1 MIKIKELPLIT
12 ITPSSNSPLLTDVG
26 LRDGLQSLPTIL
38 PTNKKMEILELLI
51 KSNLSGIELTSFTNP
66 KMIPQLWDSAEF
78 SKLAFSTYP
87 THKDLFTCL
96 IPNAKGAIRAA
107 QCGYEKIRYLIS
119 ASETHNLKNTGRSIQ
134 ESFDDLQKILSIKGD
149 LEVSVI
155 FATAFICPFEGSI
168 PVSRIVSLVEK
179 AQDMGV
185 SQIGLADTQG
195 TATSDDVNSILDAIK
210 VHYEAS
216 SFYLHMHNK
225 SGNGYQNIWAAYQK
239 GFRRFDVSFSGLG
252 GCPVIPEPYGNIDT
266 LSLINFFR
274 ERHVTI
280 PIDRMAYVK
289 IQGII
294 DQII

>member
-1 MIKIKELPLIT
+1 MIT

-26 LRDGLQSLPTIL
+26 LRDGLQSLSSIL
-38 PTNKKMEILELLI
+38 PTKKKMEILDLMV
-51 KSNLSGIELTSFTNP
+51 NAHLSEIELTSFTNP
-66 KMIPQLWDSAEF
+66 EKIPQLWDSAEF
-78 SKLAFSTYP
+78 SNLAFSAYP
-87 THKDLFTCL
+87 NHKDLFTCL
-96 IPNAKGAIRAA
+96 IPNTKGAIRAA
-107 QCGYEKIRYLIS
+107 QCGYEKMRYLIS

-134 ESFDDLQKILSIKGD
+134 ESLKDLQKILSIKGNAK
-149 LEVSVI
+149 VSVI
-155 FATAFICPFEGSI
+155 FATAFVCPFEGAI

-179 AQDMGV
+179 IHGMGV

-195 TATSDDVNSILDAIK
+195 TATSDNVSPILDAIK
-210 VHYEAS
+210 MQYEPD

-266 LSLINFFR
+266 LSLVRYFAK
-274 ERHVTI
+274 RHVTI
-280 PIDRMAYVK
+280 PIDQGAYLK
-289 IQGII
+289 IQNIV